1 MRIWDYIKATTISDI
16 AKALQSFFEMPNVD
30 VVAHLNIILQMYTM
44 EPVDTKMYIE
54 IHYVPK
60 DDFSDDAYWAVSGKY
75 PPGTKQYE
83 EWDGYW
89 CLGFIPWNE
98 VKSMDIVLAHPDDIP
113 ALTGAEIVAQILYEI
128 SFYGYEEKEIQEKAD
143 RILEMSKDVDSHE
156 LIDHEDFLKM
166 LEEGDDDYEV
176 PV

>member
-1 MRIWDYIKATTISDI
+1 MRIWDYIKATTIADI
-16 AKALQSFFEMPNVD
+16 AAALQKFFDMPNVD

-44 EPVDTKMYIE
+44 EPIDTEMYIE
-54 IHYVPK
+54 IHYDK
-60 DDFSDDAYWAVSGKY
+60 DDFSDEEYWSVSGKY

-89 CLGFIPWNE
+89 ALGFTPWNE
-98 VKSMDIVLAHPDDIP
+98 VKSMNIVQAKEDAYDHIP
-113 ALTGAEIVAQILYEI
+113 FLTDAEIVAQILYEI

-143 RILEMSKDVDSHE
+143 RINEMAKDIDSCD

-166 LEEGDDDYEV
+166 LEEDD
-176 PV
+176 PS